1 MTTLSNDEF
10 VNQFLNT
17 LTSGP
22 DGPPL
27 TASVLDDGSVAVYWQ
42 DDAVA
47 DGAIRHRMY
56 DLEGNALQDD
66 LVITA
71 PTSAGP
77 DNVVITAAAQG
88 GFVVLWQDDTG
99 VTYQNFDVNGN
110 AVETFEPYVDENSNT
125 VTPTGIYWSDLQAD
139 IFYNWSLSV
148 EGSSV
153 SVNGSEDAR
162 VYVWNSDYLNRTFGT
177 SGNEAMTGSVGE
189 DMLAGLGGND
199 SLSGGA
205 GEDDLFGGSGNDVL
219 NGGAGEDMLSGGTG
233 NDKFVTNG
241 SDVISE
247 NAGEGTDTVI
257 STGSMTLGANL
268 ERLALTGSS
277 TISGTGNSAA
287 NAITGNRAANS
298 IDGGL
303 GNDKLTGGAGSDNFI
318 FSTALSANID
328 KITDYNVAQDTIRLE
343 NAVFTALAEGGLS
356 ASAFAANASG
366 NAADASDR
374 IIYETDTGKLFYDA
388 DGNGGAAKIQFATV
402 DANLALTATDFFVF

>member
-1 MTTLSNDEF
+1 MSTLSNDEF

-17 LTSGP
+17 LSSGP

-27 TASVLDDGSVAVYWQ
+27 TAIVLDDGSVAVYWQ
-42 DDAVA
+42 DDAVV

-56 DLEGNALQDD
+56 DLEGNPLQDD

-71 PTSAGP
+71 PTSSGP
-77 DNVVITAAAQG
+77 DKVVITAAAQG
-88 GFVVLWQDDTG
+88 GFVVLWQYDTG

-110 AVETFEPYVDENSNT
+110 ALETFEPYVDENGNT
-125 VTPTGIYWSDLQAD
+125 VTPTGIYWSDLQAQ

-162 VYVWNSDYLNRTFGT
+162 VYVWNSDYLNRTFGN

-205 GEDDLFGGSGNDVL
+205 GDDDLFGGSGNDVL

-233 NDKFVTNG
+233 NDKFVTDG
-241 SDVISE
+241 SDAISE
-247 NAGEGTDTVI
+247 NAGEGMDTVM

-287 NAITGNRAANS
+287 NTITGNRAANG

-343 NAVFTALAEGGLS
+343 NAVFTGLAEGVLS

-402 DANLALTATDFFVF
+402 DANLALTATDFIVF